1 MKEPAMRKKKGQAAA
16 SSAVA
21 GTLTI
26 RGTEYVV
33 LPRAEYLKQVGMV
46 PPGSVEALSY
56 VRASVAEGLRAARET
71 AGLTQGEL
79 ADKLGKSQ
87 TLVSQAEGGRERVGE
102 RYVASVL
109 KACGLP
115 KDWKPAKGTGVHP

>member
-1 MKEPAMRKKKGQAAA
+1 MRTKKSQSAA

-33 LPRAEYLKQVGMV
+33 IPRAEYLKQVGMV
-46 PPGSVEALSY
+46 PPGSVEALPY
-56 VRASVAEGLRAARET
+56 VRASLAEGLRAARE
-71 AGLTQGEL
+71 AAKLTQGEL
-79 ADKLGKSQ
+79 ATKLGKSQ
-87 TLVSQAEGGRERVGE
+87 TLVSQAEGGRERVGA
-102 RYVASVL
+102 RYVAAVL

-115 KDWKPAKGTGVHP
+115 KDWKPATGKP